1 MYVGLPQ
8 LSKISSMNDK
18 LRGEIALIIPIDVE
32 RAADKMEL
40 VARQSPK
47 DVYLLYKC
55 AVSHARDSHIALHW
69 VVGMESQGSPGQQA
83 YCKYPRPNL

>member
-47 DVYLLYKC
+47 DV
-55 AVSHARDSHIALHW
+55 
-69 VVGMESQGSPGQQA
+69 
-83 YCKYPRPNL
+83 